1 MAATA
6 KQVQEK
12 FPEFADETIARID
25 VFLADALNDISPTDW
40 GSDADNAQMLLA
52 AHQLCTVG
60 AADGNSAVDPGIVK
74 KEKIGEVATE
84 WAVASPSASAST
96 AEENVLQTT
105 SYGREFLRIK
115 RRIFSRRYDSGK
127 ATL

>member
-6 KQVQEK
+6 IQVQEK
-12 FPEFADETIARID
+12 FPEFAQETEARID
-25 VFLADALNDISPTDW
+25 VYLTDALNDISSTDW

-52 AHQLCTVG
+52 AHLLCTIG
-60 AADGNSAVDPGIVK
+60 NADGNDAVDPGVVK

-84 WAVASPSASAST
+84 WAVASPTGSGSS
-96 AEENVLQTT
+96 EEDHLKAT

-115 RRIFSRRYDSGK
+115 RRVFPRRYDSGK
-127 ATL
+127 ASL